1 MLPFQEDFSLLL
13 SVQSFLLLAS
23 NLPDTLFR
31 DRQIFRHCAAKL
43 CNRHSYSRYPYVRLQ
58 FLQPHHILHPARPA
72 EHINALHLLHLI
84 PLLPKQRRVARLR
97 ATLQLTYTT
106 RFGAAC
112 AIASITAGSTPLRGG
127 SITITSGRKPSATSF
142 GSSASAAPQRKFTF
156 PMPLRTAFSFA
167 FSIACGTI
175 SMPSA
180 SRQWRAIISVIVPA
194 PQYTSH
200 RRSSPVSSA
209 NPAPSGTALPSA
221 PD

>member
-1 MLPFQEDFSLLL
+1 MSICFASSSLDNTITFSTPLVQQNISTLCTFCTLYPFSTN
-13 SVQSFLLLAS
+13 SAAS
-23 NLPDTLFR
+23 R
-31 DRQIFRHCAAKL
+31 AC
-43 CNRHSYSRYPYVRLQ
+43 V
-58 FLQPHHILHPARPA
+58 
-72 EHINALHLLHLI
+72 
-84 PLLPKQRRVARLR
+84 

-142 GSSASAAPQRKFTF
+142 GSSTSAAPQRKFTF
-156 PMPLRTAFSFA
+156 PIPLRTAFSFA

-209 NPAPSGTALPSA
+209 KSSA
-221 PD
+221 VWYSTSVCAGLT